1 MKTDTLTGPNLSMQ
15 VAILDGEKDAHISDN
30 GNKKIVC
37 YVFRDMENVFVADE
51 IEYDYAD
58 PATFQPIAEREK
70 ISCAYISAGKFPVG
84 KWQACTINKKAAE
97 VGRYSKNI
105 FAIGDTEAEARMRCY
120 VKSYLGDD
128 TKGE

>member
-1 MKTDTLTGPNLSMQ
+1 MKTDTLTGPNLSYWSA
-15 VAILDGEKDAHISDN
+15 VVYGCSEVEIFTDYSTGYEWKDGVSCIFPSEQRSRI
-30 GNKKIVC
+30 
-37 YVFRDMENVFVADE
+37 F
-51 IEYDYAD
+51 DYAD

-70 ISCAYISAGKFPVG
+70 ISCAYLAIG
-84 KWQACTINKKAAE
+84 KWQAQTINKKATE
-97 VGRYSKNI
+97 IGRYSKNI

>member
-37 YVFRDMENVFVADE
+37 YVHRDMENVFVADE

-58 PATFQPIAEREK
+58 PATFQPIAEREH
-70 ISCAYISAGKFPVG
+70 ISVRWDSVKRNWHATTSNKKSAWCNEKYIS
-84 KWQACTINKKAAE
+84 
-97 VGRYSKNI
+97 NI
-105 FAIGDTEAEARMRCY
+105 SAIGSTMAEAMMRCY
-120 VKSYLGDD
+120 VKSYLGEN